1 MLEIWNNQLCE
12 KCIVFEVLNSFFIY
26 LKNEDSESFFFFFWY
41 GVEGGEYNAI

>member
-1 MLEIWNNQLCE
+1 MLGIWNNQLCE

-26 LKNEDSESFFFFFWY
+26 LKNEDSESFFFWS